1 MKLTID
7 GYCPLKNNKYFNW
20 YKKIIINRIENP
32 ILLGENHHIIPKSMG
47 GTDDEENIVK
57 LTSKE
62 HYICHLCLTK
72 FTEGKDYYK
81 MLCAINCMSM
91 NTLRKN
97 FAYNSKLYEI
107 LQEQRIDELRKW
119 LKTNSPFKSKIIH
132 NKCMETRKRNGTNIF
147 LKNNPMHNE
156 ELVKKKLKKTSGKN
170 HYLCKKYRYEYSL
183 DFGKTWISINNDLTT
198 KEICSEIFNCSI
210 STFNYILSGKIP
222 KRGPLANTII
232 RKIKNENSKN
242 RVQST

>member
-7 GYCPLKNNKYFNW
+7 GYYPLKNNKYFNW
-20 YKKIIINRIENP
+20 YKKIIINRLTNP
-32 ILLGENHHIIPKSMG
+32 VLVGENHHIIPKSMG
-47 GTDDEENIVK
+47 GTDDKKNIVK

-91 NTLRKN
+91 NTLKKS
-97 FAYNSKLYEI
+97 FSYNSRLYQI
-107 LQEQRIDELRKW
+107 LQEKRIYELRDW
-119 LKTNSPFKSKIIH
+119 LKINSPFKNKLIH
-132 NKCMETRKRNGTNIF
+132 TKCIQKRENNGTNVF
-147 LKNNPMHNE
+147 LTDNPMRNE
-156 ELVKKKLKKTSGKN
+156 KFKNKKLQKTSGKN

-183 DFGKTWISINNDLTT
+183 DFGNTWIGIDNDLTT
-198 KEICSEIFNCSI
+198 KQICSQVLHCSI

-222 KRGPLANTII
+222 KRGPLSNTII
-232 RKIKNENSKN
+232 RKIKNEN
-242 RVQST
+242 